1 MEVGDWDPPTPKR
14 MALVKNFVGNKLM
27 ERGVQPRGRI
37 PLLGFLKLPLIMVIT
52 CDVCN
57 KHPCPN

>member
-52 CDVCN
+52 CDG
-57 KHPCPN
+57 